1 MNYKFASHRAN
12 LIQEYIKYRRSLG
25 YKYSIISDFITMDKF
40 FITMNKINDI
50 GITRDECDE
59 WSKKRSFEKVGTQC
73 GRVNKMI
80 NFSKFLSQLG
90 YKSYKPFPVKFVKTF
105 KPYIFSHEEINEIFI
120 AADKLTCDKKHS
132 CRNML
137 YIYFRLLYS
146 TGIRRNEG
154 ISLTIAD
161 VNLIKGTILIRNPK
175 NGKDRILP
183 LSESMLAAMQKY
195 SDKYNTAALLNE
207 PFFRN
212 NDSKRINVIR
222 MNRWFV
228 KILNETNIPY
238 IGGGNGP
245 RIQDL
250 RFTFCCHSLKQLI
263 EKGIDT
269 YVFLPTLSQYMGH
282 SSIQSTE
289 YYLMLT
295 KEIYPELVKNR
306 SKIDSKVF
314 PEVNNDE
321 KN

>member
-25 YKYSIISDFITMDKF
+25 CKYAIISDFITMDKF
-40 FITMNKINDI
+40 FITMNKINDV

-59 WSKKRSFEKVGTQC
+59 WCKKRSFEKIGTQC

-212 NDSKRINVIR
+212 NDSKR
-222 MNRWFV
+222 
-228 KILNETNIPY
+228 
-238 IGGGNGP
+238 
-245 RIQDL
+245 
-250 RFTFCCHSLKQLI
+250 
-263 EKGIDT
+263 
-269 YVFLPTLSQYMGH
+269 
-282 SSIQSTE
+282 
-289 YYLMLT
+289 
-295 KEIYPELVKNR
+295 
-306 SKIDSKVF
+306 
-314 PEVNNDE
+314 
-321 KN
+321 